1 MRNTREN
8 DILVGIVSVGC
19 FMKGDYMKQPNINTA
34 IYMRLSRDDE
44 NYGDSVSIETQRTI
58 LTQFARENGFH
69 VVDEY
74 VDDGWSGTNFERPSF
89 QKMMDDIESG
99 RVNCIIT
106 KDLSRFGREHVMM
119 DYYLEYY
126 FPEKKVRYIA
136 VSDGEDTEKG
146 LSDFVPFKN
155 LFNEWFAK
163 DTSRKIKTSMNAKF
177 RAGEHTCAYAPIGYK
192 KNPDIKNNLMIDEET
207 RWIVE
212 KIFELALLGN
222 GASKIMK
229 FLIADKVPTPS
240 YLNYKRF
247 GTFSNIYADA
257 PEEKAW
263 EWNIGQVK
271 SILKDETYIGNS
283 VHYRQTKASFKSK
296 RRVYRDKSE
305 WLTVEG
311 THEPIISKSDFDNV
325 QGQLASRRREK
336 KDFTTQ
342 VFAGLLKCSGCGWAL
357 TYATHKRKDGTYGY
371 YKCGKYSM
379 YGKGYCSNHHI
390 HYDTL
395 YAYVLSRLQYWSK
408 QAHTDEEKLLKKLL
422 NAGDKESGAV
432 RKKQENDLK
441 RAEKRRTELDNL
453 FTRLYEDWV
462 SGRITEYNFNMLS
475 AKYQDEQAQ
484 LDEQL
489 DALKA
494 KLNETRQTSTD
505 AEKWISYIR
514 ETAYPTELTAPLLN
528 TLIEKIVVHDAVKM
542 EDGTKEQEIEIYY
555 RFIGK
560 IE

>member
-1 MRNTREN
+1 
-8 DILVGIVSVGC
+8 
-19 FMKGDYMKQPNINTA
+19 MKQPNNNAA

-58 LTQFARENGFH
+58 LTQFVKENGFH

-89 QKMMDDIESG
+89 QRMIGDIESG

-119 DYYLEYY
+119 DYYLEFY
-126 FPEKKVRYIA
+126 FPEKNVRYIA

-163 DTSRKIKTSMNAKF
+163 DTSRKVKTSLNAKF

-192 KNPDIKNNLMIDEET
+192 KNPDIKNKLMIDEET

-229 FLIADKVPTPS
+229 LLISDKVPTPS

-247 GTFSNIYADA
+247 GTFANIYADA
-257 PEEKAW
+257 PDEKAW
-263 EWNIGQVK
+263 EWNVGQVK

-283 VHYRQTKASFKSK
+283 VHYRETKASFKSK

-305 WLTVEG
+305 WLTVERA
-311 THEPIISKSDFDNV
+311 HEPIISKSDFDNV

-357 TYATHKRKDGTYGY
+357 NYATHKRKDGTYGY
-371 YKCGKYSM
+371 YKCDKYSM
-379 YGKGYCSNHHI
+379 YDGFFLFPSCG
-390 HYDTL
+390 
-395 YAYVLSRLQYWSK
+395 RLFI
-408 QAHTDEEKLLKKLL
+408 
-422 NAGDKESGAV
+422 
-432 RKKQENDLK
+432 
-441 RAEKRRTELDNL
+441 L
-453 FTRLYEDWV
+453 FCFFNFP
-462 SGRITEYNFNMLS
+462 NFN
-475 AKYQDEQAQ
+475 
-484 LDEQL
+484 
-489 DALKA
+489 
-494 KLNETRQTSTD
+494 
-505 AEKWISYIR
+505 
-514 ETAYPTELTAPLLN
+514 
-528 TLIEKIVVHDAVKM
+528 
-542 EDGTKEQEIEIYY
+542 
-555 RFIGK
+555 
-560 IE
+560 

>member
-1 MRNTREN
+1 
-8 DILVGIVSVGC
+8 
-19 FMKGDYMKQPNINTA
+19 MKQLNNNTA

-192 KNPDIKNNLMIDEET
+192 KNPDIKNKLMIDEET

-212 KIFELALLGN
+212 K
-222 GASKIMK
+222 
-229 FLIADKVPTPS
+229 
-240 YLNYKRF
+240 
-247 GTFSNIYADA
+247 
-257 PEEKAW
+257 
-263 EWNIGQVK
+263 
-271 SILKDETYIGNS
+271 TYIGNS
-283 VHYRQTKASFKSK
+283 VHYRETKASFKSK

-357 TYATHKRKDGTYGY
+357 SYATHKRKDGTYGY

-379 YGKGYCSNHHI
+379 YGKGYCTNHHI

-422 NAGDKESGAV
+422 NANDRESSAV

-441 RAEKRRTELDNL
+441 RAEKRRAELDSL

-462 SGRITEYNFNMLS
+462 VGRITEYNFNMLS
-475 AKYQDEQAQ
+475 AKYQDEQTQ
-484 LDEQL
+484 LDGQING
-489 DALKA
+489 LKA
-494 KLNETRQTSTD
+494 KLNEIKQTSTD
-505 AEKWISYIR
+505 AEKWISFIR

>member
-1 MRNTREN
+1 
-8 DILVGIVSVGC
+8 
-19 FMKGDYMKQPNINTA
+19 MK
-34 IYMRLSRDDE
+34 L
-44 NYGDSVSIETQRTI
+44 
-58 LTQFARENGFH
+58 
-69 VVDEY
+69 
-74 VDDGWSGTNFERPSF
+74 
-89 QKMMDDIESG
+89 
-99 RVNCIIT
+99 
-106 KDLSRFGREHVMM
+106 
-119 DYYLEYY
+119 
-126 FPEKKVRYIA
+126 
-136 VSDGEDTEKG
+136 
-146 LSDFVPFKN
+146 
-155 LFNEWFAK
+155 
-163 DTSRKIKTSMNAKF
+163 
-177 RAGEHTCAYAPIGYK
+177 
-192 KNPDIKNNLMIDEET
+192 
-207 RWIVE
+207 
-212 KIFELALLGN
+212 
-222 GASKIMK
+222 
-229 FLIADKVPTPS
+229 LIADRVPTPS

-263 EWNIGQVK
+263 EWNVGQVK

-283 VHYRQTKASFKSK
+283 VHYRETKASFKSK

-357 TYATHKRKDGTYGY
+357 SYATHKRKDGTYGY

-379 YGKGYCSNHHI
+379 YGKGYCTNHHI

-422 NAGDKESGAV
+422 NANDRESSAV

-441 RAEKRRTELDNL
+441 RAEKRRAELDSL

-462 SGRITEYNFNMLS
+462 VGRITEYNFNMLS
-475 AKYQDEQAQ
+475 AKYQDEQTQ
-484 LDEQL
+484 LDGQING
-489 DALKA
+489 LKA
-494 KLNETRQTSTD
+494 KLNEIKQTSTD
-505 AEKWISYIR
+505 AEKWISFIR

>member
-1 MRNTREN
+1 MRNTHEN

-69 VVDEY
+69 IVDEY

-99 RVNCIIT
+99 KVNCIIT

-126 FPEKKVRYIA
+126 FPEKKIRYIA

-192 KNPDIKNNLMIDEET
+192 KNPDIKNELIIDEET
-207 RWIVE
+207 KWIVE

-229 FLIADKVPTPS
+229 LLIADKVPTPG

-296 RRVYRDKSE
+296 RRVYRDRSE

-422 NAGDKESGAV
+422 NAGDKESGAI

-489 DALKA
+489 NGLKA

-528 TLIEKIVVHDAVKM
+528 SLIEKIVVHDAVKM

>member
-1 MRNTREN
+1 
-8 DILVGIVSVGC
+8 
-19 FMKGDYMKQPNINTA
+19 MKQLNNNTA

-192 KNPDIKNNLMIDEET
+192 KNPDIKNKLMIDEET

-212 KIFELALLGN
+212 K
-222 GASKIMK
+222 
-229 FLIADKVPTPS
+229 
-240 YLNYKRF
+240 
-247 GTFSNIYADA
+247 
-257 PEEKAW
+257 
-263 EWNIGQVK
+263 
-271 SILKDETYIGNS
+271 TYIGNS
-283 VHYRQTKASFKSK
+283 VHYRETKASFKSK

-325 QGQLASRRREK
+325 QGQLVSRRREK

-357 TYATHKRKDGTYGY
+357 SYATHKRKDGTYGY

-379 YGKGYCSNHHI
+379 YGKGYCTNHHI

-422 NAGDKESGAV
+422 NANDRESSAV

-441 RAEKRRTELDNL
+441 RAEKRRAEFDSL

-462 SGRITEYNFNMLS
+462 VGRITEYNFNMLS
-475 AKYQDEQAQ
+475 AKYQDEQTQ
-484 LDEQL
+484 LDGQING
-489 DALKA
+489 LKA
-494 KLNETRQTSTD
+494 KLNEIKQTSTD
-505 AEKWISYIR
+505 AEKWISFIR

>member
-1 MRNTREN
+1 
-8 DILVGIVSVGC
+8 
-19 FMKGDYMKQPNINTA
+19 MKGDYMKQPNINTA
-34 IYMRLSRDDE
+34 IYMRLSRDDD

-192 KNPDIKNNLMIDEET
+192 KNPDIKNKLMIDEET
-207 RWIVE
+207 RWIVK

-229 FLIADKVPTPS
+229 LLIADKVPTPS

-296 RRVYRDKSE
+296 RRVYRDRSE

-422 NAGDKESGAV
+422 NAGDRESGTI

-441 RAEKRRTELDNL
+441 RAEKRRAELDNL

-462 SGRITEYNFNMLS
+462 AGRITEYNFNMLS

-489 DALKA
+489 NVLKA